1 MSTVVM
7 IVKGRIVQGLEDLPR
22 APARARMNVQAMKY
36 SAVISIANECS
47 KYAMIVNT
55 IAHNVDSV
63 IAITVFFMRIKFK
76 IRRIIGAKPP
86 FETRIKK
93 TLRPKPQR

>member
-1 MSTVVM
+1 MPNDKAMSTVVM

-47 KYAMIVNT
+47 KYAMMVNT
-55 IAHNVDSV
+55 IAHIVESV
-63 IAITVFFMRIKFK
+63 IAITVFFI
-76 IRRIIGAKPP
+76 
-86 FETRIKK
+86 
-93 TLRPKPQR
+93 